1 LDQVHSSRAQVQVPA
16 SSIPDIHS
24 AWPCY
29 DQGGMC
35 GLQWLRLSG
44 SCLPQQVG
52 RMGWEGRS
60 QRRVLASCG
69 SRELRTNGKP
79 PAPPARLVEKGPG
92 FRRGVLW
99 VRCHQK
105 NRKSGKPHHWP
116 PLAQCSSAIHRP
128 SSATPDARLAVEA
141 QCQCQCQC
149 HLQRRAE
156 HAYSTY
162 STYRR

>member
-1 LDQVHSSRAQVQVPA
+1 
-16 SSIPDIHS
+16 
-24 AWPCY
+24 
-29 DQGGMC
+29 
-35 GLQWLRLSG
+35 
-44 SCLPQQVG
+44 
-52 RMGWEGRS
+52 MGWEGRS

-105 NRKSGKPHHWP
+105 NRKSGKPHHWA

-141 QCQCQCQC
+141 QRLVSPPASCRAYY
-149 HLQRRAE
+149 LQPTAPTAPTGADGPRCSRHSHIGSSPDACSPP
-156 HAYSTY
+156 AYIVYTY
-162 STYRR
+162 IRPAAYRTYGKSLSS